1 LQTRD
6 QPFTEGD
13 IRIWKFSGEKLHLVD
28 ACEDVSKKRADDQVM
43 RDETVKDPEL
53 EVNSNVEFPGET
65 LEPFISTS

>member
-1 LQTRD
+1 M
-6 QPFTEGD
+6 
-13 IRIWKFSGEKLHLVD
+13 HLVD